1 MIDFLLWGRKTA
13 WKTGSQRQGPSGT
26 QELAEVRISGE
37 GQGKSGVSG
46 ANRRSFVK
54 KATGAGVFQIVAP
67 HVLGGPK
74 YTPPSETFGAALI
87 GAGGRGPGTLGDL
100 GRKHKLAIRE
110 IARCDVKWV
119 GRSDDKTRYTDFRR
133 LLERDDLDMV
143 AIATPPHWHALISI
157 AAMEAGKD
165 VVCEKPMTRFL
176 AEGRAVVEASRR
188 TKRIFQIGTYGRF
201 GVSGRRNDMRK
212 IVRAGLVNGRKVRV
226 VHRGGFKVRQWSGP
240 VQIKPRAVP
249 DYLDWNMYCGPSP
262 LKPFHPPRFGGM
274 HRGYWD
280 YDGGGLG
287 DMGQHALD
295 PITYRMGKDETSPVE
310 ITAHAPPA
318 HPEVAG
324 MWGWVRFKY
333 EDGVE
338 LVLESGEWGEPH
350 GLEAKNIGREDLN
363 EEERRVFDEIPD
375 EDPLVGFGEAVKT
388 RVLAGG
394 HPEVA
399 HRTVSLMHLANVAFR
414 TGRSI
419 RFDPKTERAVG
430 DEEANRLIDQPMR
443 APWHL

>member
-1 MIDFLLWGRKTA
+1 MAVEILSA
-13 WKTGSQRQGPSGT
+13 AQEPS
-26 QELAEVRISGE
+26 EVKVTE
-37 GQGKSGVSG
+37 PEAVKSGAVG
-46 ANRRSFVK
+46 TNRRSFVK
-54 KATGAGVFQIVAP
+54 KATTAGVFQIVAP

-87 GAGGRGPGTLGDL
+87 GAGGRGPGTFGSF
-100 GRKHKLAIRE
+100 GRKHKLAVRE

-119 GRSDDKTRYTDFRR
+119 GKSDNKTRYTDFRR
-133 LLERDDLDMV
+133 LLERNDLDVV

-165 VVCEKPMTRFL
+165 VLCEKPMTRFL

-201 GVSGRRNDMRK
+201 GEAGRKNDMRK
-212 IVRAGLVNGRKVRV
+212 IVRAGLVNGREVRV

-240 VQIKPRAVP
+240 VRIKPQPVP

-310 ITAHAPPA
+310 VTAHAPPA

-338 LVLESGEWGEPH
+338 LVLESGEWGDPH
-350 GLEAKNIGREDLN
+350 GLKEKTISREDLN
-363 EEERRVFDEIPD
+363 ETERKVFDELPA
-375 EDPLVGFGEAVKT
+375 EDPLVGFGDAVKT

-399 HRTVSLMHLANVAFR
+399 HRTVSLMHLANIAFR
-414 TGRSI
+414 TGRTI
-419 RFDPKTERAVG
+419 KFNPKTERAIG
-430 DEEANRLIDQPMR
+430 DEEANRLIDLPMR